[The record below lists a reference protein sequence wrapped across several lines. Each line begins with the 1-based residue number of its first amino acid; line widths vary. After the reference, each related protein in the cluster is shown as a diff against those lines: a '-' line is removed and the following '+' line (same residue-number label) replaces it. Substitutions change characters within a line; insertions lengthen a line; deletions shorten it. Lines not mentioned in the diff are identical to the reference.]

1 MKKQNG
7 FTMVELLATIVL
19 IVLLA
24 LIVIPSV
31 SSIIDKVRNQYYK
44 TLEDNVE
51 LAGRDYFSANRSS
64 RPTALGTTS
73 VVALQKLTDDKYIE
87 DVVSSKGK
95 SCSGR
100 VIAYRNNKNK
110 MEYQACLI
118 CEDEYETNHEYCEP
132 TFDPTYKLL
141 PPTVTLTAN
150 YKEYTGAWTHY
161 DVKQTFFSENA
172 TSYEYSTSLDGPWT
186 TIKSGKTETNELN
199 EMRYV
204 RAKDNYKNVSEATS
218 YQLKID
224 KKNPTVEFPD
234 PDGDEGFEVN
244 SSDKTIVVSVSAYD
258 VDSGINMFAY
268 CISTDNSTCDP
279 INNPDN
285 YTTLTDDDKDGNW
298 PKEYKKEITIESG
311 QKICAKAYDKAG
323 NISNVSCSATYSSEI
338 DCPVFVANRTT
349 DWTNKDVE
357 ITIKPKKSSTVY
369 NWGLIDY
376 AYPPDYFNFI
386 HRYTGES
393 SVTLSSE
400 GYVTGRVQLLDKD
413 VNVIKTCDTLRYQI
427 DKTAPTV
434 SIGSRT
440 TINNGYRL
448 TLTARDDA
456 HCTGDTCPYS
466 YSGIDYIV
474 YCQSAN
480 GTNCNPTTKVKASGN
495 KVFSTTV
502 DITTESQTN
511 RVCMAAVDI
520 AGNASVGDNGSS
532 VVCTGNISV
541 GTAPSTSA
549 PDCPQITATSSTG
562 KWTNK
567 DITLTITP
575 TNKTASWYWYIS
587 TNGGSYNKK
596 NTYSGTNERKITLSD
611 DGMHVG
617 KIVVKNSSGDTRTC
631 YTGQYLID
639 KQNPECTTSG
649 GSTTYALNRG
659 ITVKCSDKGSSGCTS
674 AMQYKLYEN
683 TEITTDTYTVQDNA
697 GNKATCTADVY
708 VSNSKPTVT
717 FTMPTN
723 FPANRVCD
731 AKITYTITSKLP
743 ITKMTWSGTGVKVP
757 DGSCSCYNTTS
768 CNCIQTVR
776 ATTDKGYN
784 PEITLTA
791 INAAGSNSYTVKY
804 NLINGI
810 SCPK

>member
-19 IVLLA
+19 IGLLA

-31 SSIIDKVRNQYYK
+31 SSVIDKVRNQYYK

-51 LAGRDYFSANRSS
+51 LAGRDYFSANRSA

-100 VIAYRNNKNK
+100 VIAYRNNNNK
-110 MEYQACLI
+110 TEYQACLI

-132 TFDPTYKLL
+132 SFDPTYKLL

-150 YKEYTGAWTHY
+150 YKEYTGAWTNFN
-161 DVKQTFFSENA
+161 VTQRFFSENA
-172 TSYEYSTSLDGPWT
+172 TSYEYSTSENGPWI

-224 KKNPTVEFPD
+224 KKMPTVEFPD
-234 PDGDEGFEVN
+234 PDGDEGFKIN

-258 VDSGINMFAY
+258 VDSGINMFTY

-279 INNPDN
+279 INNPEN
-285 YTTLTDDDKDGNW
+285 YTTLEDDKDGNR
-298 PKEYKKEITIESG
+298 PKEYKKEITIKSG
-311 QKICAKAYDKAG
+311 QKICARAYDRAG
-323 NISNVSCSATYSSEI
+323 NISDVSCSAAYFSEI

-349 DWTNKDVE
+349 DWTNQNVK
-357 ITIKPKKSSTVY
+357 ITIKPKKSSTSY
-369 NWGLIDY
+369 NWGLLDY
-376 AYPPDYFNFI
+376 AYPPNYFNFI
-386 HRYTGES
+386 SKHTGEG
-393 SVTLSSE
+393 SVELSSE

-413 VNVIKTCDTLRYQI
+413 DNVIKYCDTYRYQI
-427 DKTAPTV
+427 DKTKPKV

-440 TINNGYRL
+440 TINNGYRV
-448 TLTARDDA
+448 TLTATDCNADN
-456 HCTGDTCPYS
+456 GETC
-466 YSGIDYIV
+466 SGIDYII

-495 KVFSTTV
+495 KKFSTTV

-511 RVCMAAVDI
+511 RVCMSAVDK
-520 AGNASVGDNGSS
+520 AGNASIGDNGSS
-532 VVCTGNISV
+532 VVCTGDIPV
-541 GTAPSTSA
+541 GNAPSTSA
-549 PDCPQITATSSTG
+549 PGCPTITATSSAG

-567 DITLTITP
+567 SITLTITP
-575 TNKTASWYWYIS
+575 TTKTASWDWYIS
-587 TNGGSYNKK
+587 TNGGSYSKK
-596 NTYSGTNERKITLSD
+596 NTYSGANEREITLSD
-611 DGMHVG
+611 DGMHAF
-617 KIVVKNSSGDTRTC
+617 KIVVKNSSGATRTC

-639 KQNPECTTSG
+639 KQKPECTTSG

-659 ITVKCSDKGSSGCTS
+659 ITVTCTDKGSSGCTS
-674 AMQYKLYEN
+674 AMQYKWYED
-683 TEITTDTYTVQDNA
+683 TEITTDTYTVKDNA
-697 GNKATCTADVY
+697 GNTATCTADVY
-708 VSNSKPTVT
+708 VSNKKPTVT
-717 FTMPTN
+717 FSMPSN

-776 ATTDKGYN
+776 ATTDKGSK
-784 PEITLTA
+784 PKITLTA
-791 INAAGSNSYTVKY
+791 INAAGANSYTVNY
-804 NLINGI
+804 NLKNGI
-810 SCPK
+810 SCP